1 MIEKPEKSD
10 MIPALDETIL
20 KTKDLKGRSETQC
33 LQRKRLHIIIFGPD
47 GSGKSTQARLLAA
60 YLMTCGFKVR
70 IVWIKS
76 FHTLAYLLS
85 RLYQKLSP
93 RSVELNAYGHIIRIK
108 PLCHGKLRRSLWAW
122 IEFFSIIPKN
132 FIEVYIPSLIGE
144 TIITERYLI
153 DSIVSIAYAIDDYKF
168 DSSFVAKLL
177 LRLIPND
184 SILIHLD
191 SDYETVKKRRLN
203 LTDPEDF
210 FHFQRK
216 VYDKLSARLRA
227 TRINTCKQDI
237 EKTMKEIRKII
248 LTQLAYV
255 HL

>member
-1 MIEKPEKSD
+1 VIEEPEKSD

-153 DSIVSIAYAIDDYKF
+153 DSIVSIAYAIDDNRF
-168 DSSFVAKLL
+168 DLSLIARLL
-177 LRLIPND
+177 LHLIPKN
-184 SILIHLD
+184 SIFIHLD
-191 SDYETVKKRRLN
+191 SDYETIKKRRQN
-203 LTDPEDF
+203 LTDSVDF
-210 FHFQRK
+210 LRFQRRM
-216 VYDKLSARLRA
+216 YFRLSVRLGA
-227 TRINTCKQDI
+227 TKINTCEQNI
-237 EKTMKEIRKII
+237 EETNREIRK
-248 LTQLAYV
+248 LFLV
-255 HL
+255 